1 VASLTSFLTQA
12 FPSRIDTAHKNLMK
26 DAAKVRVRGVRNADG
41 ATVSR
46 IMVQQSSL
54 HVELLVDEAEH
65 RKKAA
70 SVKVRAVQ

>member
-1 VASLTSFLTQA
+1 
-12 FPSRIDTAHKNLMK
+12 MK